1 MRGTFCWTFGAC
13 RLSRVSVV
21 ISRPDD
27 FVMGPKPSAI
37 SEGVC
42 PEDATETDETARA
55 RAHLIESVPVCAT
68 PNEHPKCIRLSFA
81 IGSSIP
87 QRGNC
92 VDTLANLITWIMQ
105 PNSGSSHGAE
115 RAATTIDPE
124 TSEHWQRMAKA
135 WNFAADEPQ
144 WHK

>member
-1 MRGTFCWTFGAC
+1 
-13 RLSRVSVV
+13 VV

-68 PNEHPKCIRLSFA
+68 PKEHPKCIRLSFA

-87 QRGNC
+87 NLLSAGTAWIRCEFNYM
-92 VDTLANLITWIMQ
+92 DKATKFRKLA
-105 PNSGSSHGAE
+105 
-115 RAATTIDPE
+115 R
-124 TSEHWQRMAKA
+124 R
-135 WNFAADEPQ
+135 
-144 WHK
+144 